1 MQNNGFILIVEDSI
15 TQAKHLES
23 ILKPLG
29 YDVSTV
35 GDGKVALDFLRKQ
48 KALIVIADILM
59 PVMDGYELCRH
70 IKSDAILKEVPV
82 ILLTQLSDP
91 KEIIR
96 GLACGADD
104 FIVKPYNEELLLSRI
119 QDILAARV
127 GSMVDNKQRCILI
140 VEDSPTQ
147 AECLK
152 YLLEDKGYQVVVTH
166 NGKEGLEIARKVM
179 PTLII
184 SDILM
189 PVMDGYELAYE
200 LKRNERLQK
209 IPIIFITSL
218 MDRRDVANKAA
229 IVADGYFT
237 KPYDDSY
244 LLNKVEALIS
254 MAGREEEKGEKGLE
268 VAFAGERYVIASG
281 RRQILNILLSTYE
294 SAVRQNRDLVLM
306 QREMQAINEQL
317 EERVTERTQ
326 QLQASE
332 TKYRMLLES
341 NADAIVVVG
350 KDRIV
355 YFANK
360 AAEALLGLKSEEL
373 VGRMFFIVVT
383 PGKTE
388 DVEINRKGGEKIIAE
403 MRVVKTTWEEK
414 KASLATFRDVTER
427 KHMEEALRESSENFK
442 ALAENAN
449 DGIVITGITGDVVYA
464 NKLFAEMTGYLL
476 EDLLK
481 INIKDT
487 ITPDKFSEITNLY
500 KQMLE
505 GMSYRLQY
513 ETVILQKSGRQIPVE
528 ITASKTIW
536 HGQAAAIVIVRDIA
550 ERKKRE
556 EEILRSSKFESVGV
570 LAGGIAHDFNNLL
583 TGILGNISLAKINMK
598 PEDGIYRVLD
608 SLEKASFKA
617 KDLTHQLLTFA
628 KGGVPVKKTA
638 SIVDLIKESAE
649 FVLRG
654 SKVKCSFSFAPN
666 ILPVEIDTG
675 QMNQVIHNLII
686 NAEQA
691 MPDGGIIKLSAENVT
706 VDAESNVPI
715 MQGKYVKITVA
726 DTGVGIPEQHLT
738 KIFDP
743 YFTTKE
749 GGSGLG
755 LAVVYSV
762 IKKHAGYLSVESK
775 AGIGTMFYIYLPA
788 SNKEVVP
795 AKAIDNK
802 PIFGK
807 GRILIMD
814 DEELIRDVC
823 GKMLDKLGYEVEY
836 ALDGQEAI
844 DLYKKEKD
852 AGHPFNAI
860 IMDLT
865 IPGGMGGKDAIKK
878 LHEID
883 PQVKAIVSSG
893 YSEDAAMSDFGK
905 LGFKAVIAKPYRI
918 TDLSETV
925 HQVLGEG

>member
-1 MQNNGFILIVEDSI
+1 MQNNGFILIVEDSM
-15 TQAKHLES
+15 TQARHLES

-59 PVMDGYELCRH
+59 PMMDGYELCRH
-70 IKSDAILKEVPV
+70 IKSDTILKEVPV
-82 ILLTQLSDP
+82 VLLTQLSDP

-96 GLACGADD
+96 GLECGADD
-104 FIVKPYNEELLLSRI
+104 FIVKPYNEDLLLARI

-127 GSMVDNKQRCILI
+127 GSTVDNKQRCILI

-147 AECLK
+147 VECLK
-152 YLLEDKGYQVVVTH
+152 YLLEDKGYQVMVAN
-166 NGKEGLEIARKVM
+166 NGREGLEVAQKIM

-200 LKRNERLQK
+200 IKRNERLRK

-244 LLNKVEALIS
+244 LLNKVETLIS

-268 VAFAGERYVIASG
+268 VTFAGERYVIASG

-306 QREMQAINEQL
+306 QRELQAINEQL
-317 EERVTERTQ
+317 EERVTERTR

-341 NADAIVVVG
+341 NADAIVVIG
-350 KDRIV
+350 RDRMV

-388 DVEINRKGGEKIIAE
+388 DVEINRNGGGKIIAE

-414 KASLATFRDVTER
+414 KASIATFRDVTER
-427 KHMEEALRESSENFK
+427 KQMEEALRESSENFM

-449 DGIVITGITGDVVYA
+449 DGIVITGITGDIVYA
-464 NKLFAEMTGYLL
+464 NRLVAEMTGHTL
-476 EDLLK
+476 EELLK

-505 GMSYRLQY
+505 GMPYRLQY
-513 ETVILQKSGRQIPVE
+513 ETVILQKNGRQVPVE

-536 HGQAAAIVIVRDIA
+536 RGQAAAIVIVRDIK
-550 ERKKRE
+550 EKKKRE
-556 EEILRSSKFESVGV
+556 EEILRSSKFESIGV

-598 PEDGIYRVLD
+598 AEDRIYTVLD
-608 SLEKASFKA
+608 DLEKASFKA

-638 SIVDLIKESAE
+638 SIVDLIKESAD

-654 SKVKCSFSFAPN
+654 SKVKCAFSFAPN

-691 MPDGGIIKLSAENVT
+691 MPDGGIIKLSAANVT
-706 VDAESNVPI
+706 VDAESDVPI
-715 MQGKYVKITVA
+715 MQGKYIKITVA
-726 DTGVGIPEQHLT
+726 DTGGGIPEQHLT

-775 AGIGTMFYIYLPA
+775 VGVGTTFYIYLPA
-788 SNKEVVP
+788 SCKEIIPTKV
-795 AKAIDNK
+795 IDNK

-823 GKMLDKLGYEVEY
+823 GRMLAKLGYDVDY
-836 ALDGQEAI
+836 ASNGEEAI

-852 AGHPFNAI
+852 AGRPFNAI

-893 YSEDAAMSDFGK
+893 YSEDAAMSNFVNW
-905 LGFKAVIAKPYRI
+905 GFKAVIAKPYRI

-925 HQVLGEG
+925 HQVLSE